1 MSRNRRQFLGAVG
14 ATGVVGAIG
23 AERVMAQN
31 TDSSTPT
38 PVAQTTPTNRELTG
52 KAAIVTGARAN
63 IGRAIA
69 VELARM
75 GSNVVIHYHRP
86 ETRDQAEQ
94 TAAMCQEYGVQTA
107 FAVGDLGDKANVMSM
122 FDVAT
127 DTFGRLD
134 IFVHNAGALVKG
146 PVAELSDEDYV
157 RMQRVNVDA
166 TFYGFREAARRIEDG
181 GRIIGIASS
190 VTGGPPPQ
198 YGVYT
203 GGKSFMNGMVLAMA
217 KELGSRAITV
227 NSINPGPLDTP
238 FFHEPETP
246 ESVAYISQLAPMGR
260 LGEVEELMPAVRM
273 LLSPEGMW
281 MNGETLY
288 INNGYLQA

>member
-23 AERVMAQN
+23 AKRVMAQN

-38 PVAQTTPTNRELTG
+38 PLAQTTPTNRELTG

-94 TAAMCQEYGVQTA
+94 TAAMCQEYGVNTA
-107 FAVGDLGDKANVMSM
+107 LAVSDLGQKDNVMRM

-146 PVAELSDEDYV
+146 PVAW
-157 RMQRVNVDA
+157 
-166 TFYGFREAARRIEDG
+166 
-181 GRIIGIASS
+181 II
-190 VTGGPPPQ
+190 Q
-198 YGVYT
+198 E
-203 GGKSFMNGMVLAMA
+203 K
-217 KELGSRAITV
+217 
-227 NSINPGPLDTP
+227 
-238 FFHEPETP
+238 
-246 ESVAYISQLAPMGR
+246 
-260 LGEVEELMPAVRM
+260 
-273 LLSPEGMW
+273 
-281 MNGETLY
+281 
-288 INNGYLQA
+288 